1 VAGRAGHA
9 ARIARLIA
17 QLGDPEAR
25 IEALLQLASSV
36 AFRHAGEEAEHQRR
50 GQPPQTRVHP
60 RAATGR
66 TAGGGAPHEARI
78 VSELR

>member
-1 VAGRAGHA
+1 VWRAEQDA
-9 ARIARLIA
+9 ARISRLMARL
-17 QLGDPEAR
+17 GGTEAR
-25 IEALLQLASSV
+25 SEALLQLASSV

-50 GQPPQTRVHP
+50 GQSPQARVHP

-78 VSELR
+78 VRES